1 MKVPSGFLTKVSKSP
16 VGDIGA
22 AGAESVSGDTA
33 IGVEAEHGTQLVEEE
48 DGVGMDPVVAHDG
61 IELGA

>member
-1 MKVPSGFLTKVSKSP
+1 MTKVSKSP

-22 AGAESVSGDTA
+22 AGAESVSGDA
-33 IGVEAEHGTQLVEEE
+33 IGVEAEHGTQLIEEE
-48 DGVGMDPVVAHDG
+48 DVVGMDPAVAHDG